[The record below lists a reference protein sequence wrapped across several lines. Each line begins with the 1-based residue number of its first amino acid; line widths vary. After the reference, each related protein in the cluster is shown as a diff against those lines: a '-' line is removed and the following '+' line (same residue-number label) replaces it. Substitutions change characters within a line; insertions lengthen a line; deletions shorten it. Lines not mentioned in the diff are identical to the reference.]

1 MALRSSEGEKD
12 TASAIAKEM
21 VRYDRLWGVGLGSA
35 LLATGANFAIWGLGV
50 GLGTIDPG
58 YPLLAPVPIIAGSVV
73 PPLAASL
80 TVALLGR
87 LTLAGVLLAISFSGP
102 LSAGAGG
109 IPDAPVAPPST
120 VAFMLAM
127 HMVEAAIV
135 VVLLTRLAGMGG
147 RPPHPEP
154 KEPGK

>member
-1 MALRSSEGEKD
+1 MGTRSRTRYHRSRLPAARSRSHHRGFGR
-12 TASAIAKEM
+12 TSSRGFPR
-21 VRYDRLWGVGLGSA
+21 VRPARQVN
-35 LLATGANFAIWGLGV
+35 ATP
-50 GLGTIDPG
+50 DPDF
-58 YPLLAPVPIIAGSVV
+58 YV
-73 PPLAASL
+73 
-80 TVALLGR
+80 
-87 LTLAGVLLAISFSGP
+87 LAGVLLAISFSGP